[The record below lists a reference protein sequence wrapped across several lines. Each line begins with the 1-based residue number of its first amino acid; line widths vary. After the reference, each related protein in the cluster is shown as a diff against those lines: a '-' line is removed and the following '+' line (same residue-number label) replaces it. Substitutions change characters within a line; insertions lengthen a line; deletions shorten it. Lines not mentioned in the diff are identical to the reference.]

1 MSTAYYKS
9 LDEVKDSVVTGPA
22 EVLIITAYNPAA
34 AVTYIQLFD
43 KLTADVT
50 VGSTTPDL
58 VIGIL
63 NATGREIA
71 LHHIFKIGIVWAAT
85 TTPGGNS
92 APSANLETTLIR
104 T

>member
-9 LDEVKDSVVTGPA
+9 LDENKDVVVAAPA
-22 EVLIITAYNPAA
+22 EVVLITAYNPAA

-50 VGSTTPDL
+50 VGTTTPDV

-71 LHHIFKIGIVWAAT
+71 LHHIFTTGIVWAAT
-85 TTPGGNS
+85 TTPTGNT
-92 APSANLETTLIR
+92 APSANLEVTLIH